1 MVISYEIV
9 VLFTV
14 SNFSLGKC
22 FRHTMLKT
30 CRKDD

>member
-14 SNFSLGKC
+14 SNFNPGKC
-22 FRHTMLKT
+22 SCHNMLKNLP
-30 CRKDD
+30 